1 MFQTSRD
8 LIVQEI
14 QAFFQALAWV
24 LHARSE
30 GRPEE
35 AYSYISE
42 LFSDRLQNDARDLA
56 ELSPKEVVAL
66 CDFKGKFSPEM
77 ATAMAPLLEEKA
89 MLELD
94 QDNPKIALTSLTQA
108 KALYL
113 AAIKEPGDI
122 PLIGMN
128 ERVQK
133 IDLRIGEI
141 SISDS

>member
-24 LHARSE
+24 IHANSE
-30 GRPEE
+30 GRPGE
-35 AYSYISE
+35 AYAYISE
-42 LFSDRLQNDARDLA
+42 LFSERLQNDARDIS
-56 ELSPKEVVAL
+56 ELSPKDVLAL

-89 MLELD
+89 ALERE
-94 QDNPKIALTSLTQA
+94 QDNLEVARSSLMQA

-113 AAIKEPGDI
+113 AAILEPGKV
-122 PLIGMN
+122 PLMGME
-128 ERVQK
+128 ERVQ
-133 IDLRIGEI
+133 RIERRLDELN
-141 SISDS
+141 SV